1 MHTIQ
6 TALNDKLEQFKYM
19 RDRNLYIIDSYPQTD
34 RNIGKY
40 LTSMDNLSTT
50 IDMGVR
56 KGDRAGGVIDY
67 IDNTAIP
74 YLRAVYEKIR
84 HTQNRV

>member
-1 MHTIQ
+1 MAISTI
-6 TALNDKLEQFKYM
+6 ALNDKLEQFKYI
-19 RDRNLYIIDSYPQTD
+19 RDRNLYIISSYPQTD
-34 RNIGKY
+34 SNIGKY

-50 IDMGVR
+50 IDVAVK

>member
-1 MHTIQ
+1 MLTFN
-6 TALNDKLEQFKYM
+6 TVLNDKLEQFKYM
-19 RDRNLYIIDSYPQTD
+19 RDRNLYIIDSYSQTD
-34 RNIGKY
+34 KNIGKY

-50 IDMGVR
+50 IDMGV
-56 KGDRAGGVIDY
+56 KQGDRAGGVIDY

>member
-1 MHTIQ
+1 MDISR

-19 RDRNLYIIDSYPQTD
+19 RDRNRYIINSYPQTD

-50 IDMGVR
+50 IDFAV
-56 KGDRAGGVIDY
+56 KQGDRSGGVIDY

>member
-1 MHTIQ
+1 MHPIQ
-6 TALNDKLEQFKYM
+6 TALNNKLEQFRYM
-19 RDRNLYIIDSYPQTD
+19 RDRNLYIINSYPQTD

-50 IDMGVR
+50 IDLAV
-56 KGDRAGGVIDY
+56 KQGDRPGGTIDY

>member
-1 MHTIQ
+1 MAISTI
-6 TALNDKLEQFKYM
+6 ALNDKLKQFKYM

-34 RNIGKY
+34 SNIGKY

-50 IDMGVR
+50 IDVAVK

>member
-1 MHTIQ
+1 MDISTI
-6 TALNDKLEQFKYM
+6 ALNDKLEQFRYM

-34 RNIGKY
+34 SNIGKY

-50 IDMGVR
+50 IDVAVK
-56 KGDRAGGVIDY
+56 KGDRSGGVIDY

>member
-1 MHTIQ
+1 MDISTI
-6 TALNDKLEQFKYM
+6 ALNDKLEQFRYM

-34 RNIGKY
+34 SNIGKY

-50 IDMGVR
+50 IDVAVK
-56 KGDRAGGVIDY
+56 KGDRAGGAIDY

>member
-1 MHTIQ
+1 MHIIQ
-6 TALNDKLEQFKYM
+6 TALNNKLEQFNYM

-34 RNIGKY
+34 SNIGKY
-40 LTSMDNLSTT
+40 LTSMENMTTT
-50 IDMGVR
+50 IDNALVLGNR
-56 KGDRAGGVIDY
+56 SNGVIDY

>member
-1 MHTIQ
+1 MDISKI
-6 TALNDKLEQFKYM
+6 ALNDKLEQFKYI
-19 RDRNLYIIDSYPQTD
+19 RDRNLYIISSYPQTD
-34 RNIGKY
+34 SNIGRY
-40 LTSMDNLSTT
+40 LTSMENMTTT
-50 IDMGVR
+50 IDNAITLGNR
-56 KGDRAGGVIDY
+56 SNGIIDY

>member
-1 MHTIQ
+1 MDISKI
-6 TALNDKLEQFKYM
+6 ALNNKLEQFRYM
-19 RDRNLYIIDSYPQTD
+19 RDRNLYIISSYPQAD

-40 LTSMDNLSTT
+40 LTSMENITVT
-50 IDMGVR
+50 IDDALA
-56 KGDRAGGVIDY
+56 KGDRSNGIIDY

>member
-1 MHTIQ
+1 MDISKI
-6 TALNDKLEQFKYM
+6 ALNNKLEQFRYM

-34 RNIGKY
+34 SNIGKY

-50 IDMGVR
+50 IDVAVK

>member
-1 MHTIQ
+1 MDISK
-6 TALNDKLEQFKYM
+6 TALNDKLEQFRYM
-19 RDRNLYIIDSYPQTD
+19 RDRNLYIISSYPQPD

-40 LTSMDNLSTT
+40 LTSMENITVT
-50 IDMGVR
+50 IDNALV
-56 KGDRAGGVIDY
+56 KGDRSNGIIDY

>member
-1 MHTIQ
+1 MAISKI
-6 TALNDKLEQFKYM
+6 ALNDKLEQFKYM

-34 RNIGKY
+34 SNIGKY

-50 IDMGVR
+50 IDVAVR
-56 KGDRAGGVIDY
+56 SGGVIDY
-67 IDNTAIP
+67 IDSTAIP